1 VRHRLRALLPRL
13 HVLSALNER
22 PGDTVVTIGAI
33 DSVATL
39 AERVAPDG
47 DVLVVDESVDELER
61 IRHETQAPNVSYLIG
76 TLDILPLTD
85 ASVDEVLATA
95 VLRADAAAECFRVL
109 RAGGRVA
116 IAAVDED
123 PSGHALNLDRRE
135 LERLFMDTG
144 FGSVSVADD
153 RGRLAILAR
162 KP

>member
-61 IRHETQAPNVSYLIG
+61 IRHETQVPNVSYLIG

-85 ASVDEVLATA
+85 ASVDEVLAKA
-95 VLRADAAAECFRVL
+95 VLRADAAA
-109 RAGGRVA
+109 
-116 IAAVDED
+116 
-123 PSGHALNLDRRE
+123 GHALNLHRRE

-144 FGSVSVADD
+144 FASVSVADD